1 MERRNK
7 IVSNYM
13 TYTVLPSTKTL
24 LSDVTDTIY
33 LSLRGRTFIGARI
46 IIGTAEIKREE
57 LLKQTEGGIEGK
69 YRSVLKSGRVYNDS
83 MISR

>member
-1 MERRNK
+1 MERRNT

-13 TYTVLPSTKTL
+13 TYTVLPLTRTL
-24 LSDVTDTIY
+24 PSDVTDTIY

-57 LLKQTEGGIEGK
+57 LLKQTEGGMEGK
-69 YRSVLKSGRVYNDS
+69 YIYVLESGRVYNDS

>member
-1 MERRNK
+1 
-7 IVSNYM
+7 M
-13 TYTVLPSTKTL
+13 TSTVLSWTKTL
-24 LSDVTDTIY
+24 LSDVADTIY

-57 LLKQTEGGIEGK
+57 LLKQTEGGMEGK
-69 YRSVLKSGRVYNDS
+69 YISVLKSGRVYNDS